1 MAMIY
6 GFHNLEDAAS
16 ANANDNENLVVD
28 AIAQATAFYNA
39 EIAQTLSSLTF
50 RTTEHVL
57 GVKPAD
63 SFELQPVDE
72 WGRAVPVRRAG
83 GKQVGF
89 PLQRFQGSIAYSY
102 EASLKM
108 SVQDVNDILF
118 GMQQADARKLGK
130 LVLAGIL
137 DNDGWTYQDERYGN
151 LSVLGMANGEADWLY
166 FRSSGGDAT
175 DNHYSA
181 QAGGIVDATDPF
193 IALQAEL
200 VEHPENIGQ
209 IVAFVNGADVPAV
222 NVLTEFFPSPDTRLQ
237 LGSANTALVNGQ
249 NVPAPGR
256 FIGYHSAGIEVR
268 EWSSWPAGYV
278 GAYSSGGLK
287 ALAFREDELA
297 QLQGF
302 GPIADREDFPYL
314 QRIFQ
319 RKAGVGAYNRVG
331 AAVRRVGNATYQTPA
346 GFTAPVA

>member
-1 MAMIY
+1 MIY

-16 ANANDNENLVVD
+16 TPALDAIDNVVD
-28 AIAQATAFYNA
+28 AIQQATAFYNA

-63 SFELQPVDE
+63 SFELQPADE
-72 WGRAVPVRRAG
+72 WARPVPVRRSG
-83 GKQVGF
+83 GKQAGF

-108 SVQDVNDILF
+108 TVQDVNDILA

-130 LVLAGIL
+130 LVLAGLL
-137 DNDGWTYQDERYGN
+137 DNDGWTYPDEQYGN
-151 LSVLGMANGEADWLY
+151 LTVLGMANGEEDWLY
-166 FRSSGGDAT
+166 FRTAGGDGA
-175 DNHYSA
+175 DNHYSG
-181 QAGGIVDATDPF
+181 QAGGIVDGSDPF
-193 IALQAEL
+193 PVLYQEL
-200 VEHPENIGQ
+200 TEHPENSGVV
-209 IVAFVNGADVPAV
+209 VAFVNSTDVPAV
-222 NVLTEFFPSPDTRLQ
+222 NLLTEFFPAPDTRLQ
-237 LGSANTALVNGQ
+237 LGSANTALLNGQ

-256 FIGYHSAGIEVR
+256 YIGYHSSGIEVR

-278 GAYSSGGLK
+278 GAFSSGGSK
-287 ALAFREDELA
+287 ALAFREDELP

-331 AAVRRVGNATYQTPA
+331 AAVRRVGAAAYVVPA
-346 GFTAPVA
+346 GFAAPVA